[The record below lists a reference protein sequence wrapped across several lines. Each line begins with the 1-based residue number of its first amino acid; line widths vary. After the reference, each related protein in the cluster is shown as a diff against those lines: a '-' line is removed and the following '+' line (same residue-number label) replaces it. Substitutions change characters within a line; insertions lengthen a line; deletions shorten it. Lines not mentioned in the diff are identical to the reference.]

1 MATPSYKLIYFGV
14 QARAELARM
23 LFRYANVDFEDVRI
37 TRDDWATLKQDPKT
51 KFGQVPILEINGKPI
66 AQSQAIVRYLAQK
79 FGYLPTDPDAA
90 LPIDELYAFINSDI
104 SDKQFLGS
112 LFQDPEAK
120 EKYRS
125 DYFGNQLPT
134 RLGYIEKILESSTS
148 GYLVGDKL
156 TLADLALIDFA
167 QRVLFDKDWIERT
180 KPVLEKLP
188 KVSEYLQKRFEDP
201 QYKAYL
207 EKKPKA

>member
-1 MATPSYKLIYFGV
+1 MATTSYKLIYFGV

-23 LFRYANVDFEDVRI
+23 LFRYANVEFEDVRI
-37 TRDDWATLKQDPKT
+37 NRDEWATLKQEV
-51 KFGQVPILEINGKPI
+51 KFGQVPILEINGKPV

-90 LPIDELYAFINSDI
+90 LPVDELYSFINSDI
-104 SDKQFLGS
+104 SDKQFMGS
-112 LFQDPEAK
+112 LFQDAEAK

-134 RLGYIEKILESSTS
+134 KLGYLEKILESNGT

-156 TLADLALIDFA
+156 TLADLAFVDFA

-180 KPVLEKLP
+180 KPVLERFP
-188 KVSEYLQKRFEDP
+188 KVSEYLQKRFEDA